1 MGLLFGSCDGVLS
14 WLHNN
19 WCDVRCRT
27 VLEGSVTDLGAAM
40 THLKSIALSV
50 LALVLVLPLMLVLA
64 LGHGLWQIK
73 FSFHPKR
80 TNDFR

>member
-1 MGLLFGSCDGVLS
+1 M
-14 WLHNN
+14 
-19 WCDVRCRT
+19 
-27 VLEGSVTDLGAAM
+27 
-40 THLKSIALSV
+40 KSFALSV

-80 TNDFR
+80 MNDFR

>member
-1 MGLLFGSCDGVLS
+1 
-14 WLHNN
+14 
-19 WCDVRCRT
+19 
-27 VLEGSVTDLGAAM
+27 M

-73 FSFHPKR
+73 FWGRKLV
-80 TNDFR
+80 